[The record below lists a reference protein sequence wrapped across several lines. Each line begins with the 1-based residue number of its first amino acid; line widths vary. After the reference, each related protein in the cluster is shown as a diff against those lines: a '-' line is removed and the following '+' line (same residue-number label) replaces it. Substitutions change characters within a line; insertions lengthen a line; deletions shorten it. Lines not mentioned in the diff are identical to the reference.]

1 MVFIIPVKTYDF
13 NTHNLSVE
21 EVDICFAKALSNGTH
36 NVSFEVIGQIVAKK
50 TFLSKLGLKP
60 KPQKYRIYLDFNVL
74 FENKQVSDQSFEGFG
89 LGHILN
95 EIEERWIHN
104 EDLVKLLERGI
115 KDPKAF
121 AFVTESFNRLK
132 PNLYLDVKRLYRK
145 FGR

>member
-1 MVFIIPVKTYDF
+1 MVFVYPAKTYDF

-21 EVDICFAKALSNGTH
+21 EVDIYFSKLLPDGVH
-36 NVSFEVIGQIVAKK
+36 NISLAVYGQLVAKK

-74 FENKQVSDQSFEGFG
+74 FDNKQVSDQSFEGFG

-95 EIEERWIHN
+95 EVEERWIHN
-104 EDLVKLLERGI
+104 GDLVKLLSAGI
-115 KDPKAF
+115 KDPKSF

-132 PNLYLDVKRLYRK
+132 PNLYLDVNRLYRK

>member
-1 MVFIIPVKTYDF
+1 MVFVYPAKTYDF

-21 EVDICFAKALSNGTH
+21 EVDVYFSKALPNETH
-36 NVSFEVIGQIVAKK
+36 KVSLKVIGQIVAKK

-74 FENKQVSDQSFEGFG
+74 FENKEVSNQSFEGFG
-89 LGHILN
+89 VGHILN
-95 EIEERWIHN
+95 ETEERWIHN
-104 EDLVKLLERGI
+104 EDLVKLLSAGI
-115 KDPKAF
+115 KDPNAF

>member
-1 MVFIIPVKTYDF
+1 MVFVYPVKTYDF

-21 EVDICFAKALSNGTH
+21 EVDIYFSKALPNETH
-36 NVSFEVIGQIVAKK
+36 EVSLEVYGQIVAKK

-60 KPQKYRIYLDFNVL
+60 KPQKYRIYFDFNVL

-89 LGHILN
+89 LGQILN
-95 EIEERWIHN
+95 ETEERWIHN
-104 EDLVKLLERGI
+104 EDLVKLISVGI

>member
-1 MVFIIPVKTYDF
+1 MVFVYPEKTYDF

-21 EVDICFAKALSNGTH
+21 EVDVYFSKALPDETH
-36 NVSFEVIGQIVAKK
+36 KVSLEVIGQIVAKK

-95 EIEERWIHN
+95 EAEERWVHN
-104 EDLVKLLERGI
+104 NDLVKLLSAGI
-115 KDPKAF
+115 RDPKAF

-132 PNLYLDVKRLYRK
+132 TNLYLDVKRLYRK
-145 FGR
+145 FGK

>member
-1 MVFIIPVKTYDF
+1 MVFVYPAKTYDF
-13 NTHNLSVE
+13 NTHTLFVE
-21 EVDICFAKALSNGTH
+21 EVDVYFVKGLPDGTH
-36 NVSFEVIGQIVAKK
+36 SVSLEVYGQIVAKK

-74 FENKQVSDQSFEGFG
+74 FEDKKVSDQSFEGFG

-95 EIEERWIHN
+95 EAEERWVDN
-104 EDLVKLLERGI
+104 EDLVELLSKGI

-145 FGR
+145 FSK

>member
-1 MVFIIPVKTYDF
+1 MVLIKPAKTYDF

-21 EVDICFAKALSNGTH
+21 EIEVYFARALPNETH
-36 NVSFEVIGQIVAKK
+36 NVSLAVYGQIVAKK

-74 FENKQVSDQSFEGFG
+74 FDNKQVSDQSFEGFG

-95 EIEERWIHN
+95 EVEECWIHN
-104 EDLVKLLERGI
+104 DDLVQLLSAGI
-115 KDPKAF
+115 KDPKSF
-121 AFVTESFNRLK
+121 AFVTESFNSLK

>member
-1 MVFIIPVKTYDF
+1 MVFVYPVKTYDF

-21 EVDICFAKALSNGTH
+21 EVDVCFAKALPNETH

-95 EIEERWIHN
+95 EAEERWVDN
-104 EDLVKLLERGI
+104 EDLVELLSKGI
-115 KDPKAF
+115 KDPNAF

-132 PNLYLDVKRLYRK
+132 PNLYLDVNRLYRK

>member
-21 EVDICFAKALSNGTH
+21 EVDVYFAKALPNETH

-60 KPQKYRIYLDFNVL
+60 KPQKYRVYLNFNVL
-74 FENKQVSDQSFEGFG
+74 FENKQVSDQSFDGFE
-89 LGHILN
+89 LGQILN
-95 EIEERWIHN
+95 EAEERWVDN
-104 EDLVKLLERGI
+104 KDLVELLSKGI

>member
-1 MVFIIPVKTYDF
+1 MVYVYPAKTYDF

-21 EVDICFAKALSNGTH
+21 EVDVYFVKGLPDGTH
-36 NVSFEVIGQIVAKK
+36 NVSLEVIGQIVAKK

-95 EIEERWIHN
+95 ETEERWIHN
-104 EDLVKLLERGI
+104 EDLVKLLTVGI

>member
-1 MVFIIPVKTYDF
+1 MVFVYPVKTYDF

-21 EVDICFAKALSNGTH
+21 EVDICFAKALPNGTH

-95 EIEERWIHN
+95 EIEERWVDN
-104 EDLVKLLERGI
+104 EDLVKLLTAGI